1 MVTLQHYLLATAS
14 ATFIVLTILLLLRQL
29 RQLHLI
35 MSLVPDTA
43 KLRLTYLETAL
54 KLGILTLAGL
64 ATVGLVTTI
73 LNGDMMLLFA
83 GDALAATIMV
93 TRIATERALK
103 RRERRN
109 RDSPRLD
116 QAGED

>member
-1 MVTLQHYLLATAS
+1 MVTPQHYLLATAS
-14 ATFIVLTILLLLRQL
+14 ATFIVVTVLVLLRQL

-35 MSLVPDTA
+35 MSLVPDTT

-64 ATVGLVTTI
+64 AAVGLVTTV
-73 LNGDMMLLFA
+73 LRGDMTLLFA

-93 TRIATERALK
+93 TRIATERVLK
-103 RRERRN
+103 RRERRSRN
-109 RDSPRLD
+109 SPGLD